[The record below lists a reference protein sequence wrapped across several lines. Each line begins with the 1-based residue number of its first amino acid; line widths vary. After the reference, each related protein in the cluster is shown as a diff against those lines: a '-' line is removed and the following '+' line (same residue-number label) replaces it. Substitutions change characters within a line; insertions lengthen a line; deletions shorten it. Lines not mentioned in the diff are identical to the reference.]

1 MKSVEA
7 KVVVLGSQGVGKT
20 SVVIRYVG
28 GMFSK
33 AVSPT
38 IGASFFTYKMTLDN
52 YRIKL
57 QVWDTAGQERFRAMV
72 PMYYRKANAAM
83 LIYDMTSADSF
94 YDIKDWVSELK
105 KNIDT
110 PIVMCL
116 VGNKS
121 DLGDDREVSTEDAM
135 EYASSIGALFCET
148 SALKN
153 TGIDDAFLQVAQHL
167 VKLYETNPN
176 SGLHTI
182 DFQDNSRPSTSSGM
196 KVDSPKKQTSLEDS
210 GGGGC
215 GC

>member
-1 MKSVEA
+1 M
-7 KVVVLGSQGVGKT
+7 VLGSQGVGKT

-38 IGASFFTYKMTLDN
+38 IGASFFTYKMTLND

-57 QVWDTAGQERFRAMV
+57 QVWDTAGQERFRSMA

-83 LIYDMTSADSF
+83 LVYDMTSADSF

-105 KNIDT
+105 KNIET

-121 DLGDDREVSTEDAM
+121 DLSESREVSTEDAM

-153 TGIDDAFLQVAQHL
+153 TGIDDAFLQVAQQL
-167 VKLYETNPN
+167 LKLYETSPN

-182 DFQDNSRPSTSSGM
+182 DLQDNNRPTSSSPGV
-196 KVDSPKKQTSLEDS
+196 KVDSSKKQNTQNENTD
-210 GGGGC
+210 GGC